1 MSARVQ
7 DARARWQEEQKQTRR
22 MAIALGVAAGIV
34 IGVYAFALEMS
45 PSEVAL
51 SLVLGGLGW
60 GLLGAA
66 FHALTERTRREP
78 NGLTAWAPHP
88 YAPHLVLG
96 FLVLVSFYGL
106 LRVPGIAAPL
116 VLGAVAWL
124 ATREVLK
131 LREVSRPRTFLA
143 VHGEEGT
150 VPVPQGANLLEALE
164 GAGYRLLTQ
173 CGRKGQCATC
183 RVRVREGA
191 REWTQK
197 EQGAALTPRQKG
209 EGWVLSCQVAVHNDM
224 EIELFKPLV
233 LRWPSF
239 TPGQLS
245 DEARALRRALPGFHC
260 EVCGY
265 RLCEE
270 YAQAIAERREPLTRC
285 LPGGEPVRRRLEE
298 IAQALAIPVRP
309 AEEEKEKKGTPSKTG
324 TGAEG

>member
-1 MSARVQ
+1 MSARIR
-7 DARARWQEEQKQTRR
+7 DARARWEEEQKQTRR
-22 MAIALGVAAGIV
+22 MAIALGGAAVIV
-34 IGVYAFALEMS
+34 IAIYTFVLRLS
-45 PSEVAL
+45 PQDVVL
-51 SLVLGGLGW
+51 SVVLGGLGW
-60 GLLGAA
+60 ALVGSAFGA
-66 FHALTERTRREP
+66 LVERTQREP
-78 NGLTAWAPHP
+78 GGLAALLPHP
-88 YAPHLVLG
+88 YARYAVLG
-96 FLVLVSFYGL
+96 FLVLVGFYGL
-106 LRVPGIAAPL
+106 LRVPGIATPL

-124 ATREVLK
+124 ATQEFLK
-131 LREVSRPRTFLA
+131 LREVSRPRTFVA
-143 VHGEEGT
+143 VRNEEVT

-164 GAGYRLLTQ
+164 GVGYRLLTQ

-209 EGWVLSCQVAVHNDM
+209 QGWVLSCQVAVHNDM

-233 LRWPSF
+233 LRWPHLQ
-239 TPGQLS
+239 PGQLS

-298 IAQALAIPVRP
+298 IARTLKISVLEAEGTEQTRTQKTQAGA
-309 AEEEKEKKGTPSKTG
+309 
-324 TGAEG
+324 GAEG